1 MRELGAG
8 VDSLARQT
16 LVPAT
21 ATCEPTGT
29 IHSAEPLSL
38 GVFLLVG
45 LLGGAHC
52 LGMCGPLVSTYADRM
67 RSDAAA
73 DGNGGN
79 GGPERTARA
88 GGSDDLTVRQ
98 VRQHALFN
106 LGRTAS
112 YAAIG
117 GLFGLAGSLAFVT
130 GRTVTT
136 VADDVH
142 ALTGLVVGAV
152 VIAIGVRYALRLEL
166 QRIPVPGIEA
176 ASGSSP
182 AGSSPELMRG
192 SATGGSSGSAPRTGS
207 YRVPCCTRRSCTRSC
222 RAARSAARPRS
233 PRSGSVPCR
242 RCSSSEPC
250 SGP

>member
-1 MRELGAG
+1 
-8 VDSLARQT
+8 
-16 LVPAT
+16 
-21 ATCEPTGT
+21 
-29 IHSAEPLSL
+29 
-38 GVFLLVG
+38 VFLLVG

-117 GLFGLAGSLAFVT
+117 GLFGGLAGSLAFVT

-166 QRIPVPGIEA
+166 QRIPVPG
-176 ASGSSP
+176 SKP
-182 AGSSPELMRG
+182 PRG
-192 SATGGSSGSAPRTGS
+192 RH
-207 YRVPCCTRRSCTRSC
+207 
-222 RAARSAARPRS
+222 RPDR
-233 PRSGSVPCR
+233 PPN
-242 RCSSSEPC
+242 
-250 SGP
+250 